1 MTSSAV
7 ASRQAD
13 YPLVDAISDGAND
26 GVLPPANP
34 YDLPWYDA
42 TKDAD
47 AVPKYTREYLQ
58 RLPTAIDARIK
69 NLDDAAAYYPD
80 VLTKTRKVHK
90 CLMGL
95 LIVLGLLWLATA
107 IVIVVAI
114 FKGSGVGSRVGSGP
128 D

>member
-1 MTSSAV
+1 MSSAI
-7 ASRQAD
+7 ASRQAH
-13 YPLVDAISDGAND
+13 YPMVDAISDGAND
-26 GVLPPANP
+26 GVLPLLNL

-58 RLPTAIDARIK
+58 RLSTAIDARLRS
-69 NLDDAAAYYPD
+69 LDDTTAYYPEA
-80 VLTKTRKVHK
+80 LTKTRKVHK

-114 FKGSGVGSRVGSGP
+114 SKGSGVGSGS